1 MAVKSES
8 ACQPFNDIMDM
19 EQPDGLP
26 LVASTGN
33 AIGYA
38 MESKQRVADTDEN
51 TL

>member
-1 MAVKSES
+1 MISWTWSK
-8 ACQPFNDIMDM
+8 
-19 EQPDGLP
+19 PDGLP

-51 TL
+51 TLKSSSMFAKQMT